1 MIAKNKRRKK
11 RDNEASLF
19 TSILLVFLI
28 IGFFVFLII
37 SNVRINKERKE
48 LQARIEN
55 LKQEIREM
63 EKKKQELEAKINSGT
78 DLEELEKKAR
88 EELDLKKANEEVV
101 VVLPPEKT
109 EKEKKEQEKG
119 FWQKLLEALHLK

>member
-1 MIAKNKRRKK
+1 MIAKIKKRKK
-11 RDNEASLF
+11 RDDETSLF
-19 TSILLVFLI
+19 TSALLVFLI
-28 IGFFVFLII
+28 MGFFVFLII

-55 LKQEIREM
+55 LKQEIKEM

-119 FWQKLLEALHLK
+119 FWQKLLEALRLK